1 MASRPGLRASC
12 ACGKVTLETRG
23 APIGAAVCYCDD
35 CQAAGRQIEALPGA
49 QPVLDPDAGTP
60 LVIYR
65 RDRLSC
71 VRGAELLQAVKLRP
85 NSATSRYVATCCNSA
100 MYLGFD
106 DAKHWADVFRGRIE
120 GTAPP
125 IEVRMCTRFLP
136 AGTDVPKDMPSS
148 PGFPFGFIAKVM
160 AARVAMLFGP

>member
-1 MASRPGLRASC
+1 MAARPGLRASC
-12 ACGKVTLETRG
+12 VCGKVALETRG

-35 CQAAGRQIEALPGA
+35 CQAGGRQIEALPGA
-49 QPVLDPDAGTP
+49 PPVLDPDAGTS
-60 LVIYR
+60 LVVYR

-71 VRGAELLQAVKLRP
+71 VRGRELLQAVKLKP
-85 NSATSRYVATCCNSA
+85 KSPTSRYVASCCNSA

-106 DAKHWADVFRGRIE
+106 DAKHWVDVFRGRIE
-120 GTAPP
+120 GEAPR

-136 AGTDVPKDMPSS
+136 AGTEVPKDAPSS
-148 PGFPFGFIAKVM
+148 PRFPLGFVAKVL